1 MDKMVDKRTEDA
13 LFRQIASIIDQAR
26 NKVILT
32 VNFAMVYT
40 YYEIGRLIVQHEQ
53 RGKRRADYGQKLLQN
68 LSTRLTERFGK
79 GFSYPN
85 LKRFRQFYQEY
96 SEKKAI
102 GSTVLSQSE
111 ASISSTVLS
120 QSDKEKQSIVSA
132 EMPHNTFSLSWSHY
146 LLLMK
151 IDDLNARRFYEIE
164 AEREQWSL
172 RELRRQ
178 VDSSLYERVAL
189 SKDKNRVLDLS
200 RKGQLIEK
208 PDDVLKEPYVLEFLG
223 LKENSSF
230 SETELESRL
239 INHLQDFLLELGK
252 GFAFIG
258 RQVRF
263 TFEEEH
269 FFVDLVFYNRLL
281 RCFVL
286 LDLKTG
292 KLKHQDIGQMQMYV
306 HYYDRYVKQN
316 FENPTIGILLCKE
329 KNETIVKMT
338 LPENEN
344 IYAAEYKLYLPDA
357 ALLQSKLAEWIA
369 AEEI

>member
-1 MDKMVDKRTEDA
+1 MEDD
-13 LFRQIASIIDQAR
+13 LFLQIASIIDLT
-26 NKVILT
+26 KKKIVLT
-32 VNFAMVYT
+32 VNYAMVYT
-40 YYEIGRLIVQHEQ
+40 YYEIGRMIVLHEQ
-53 RGKRRADYGQKLLQN
+53 QGKHRADYGQKLLQN
-68 LSTRLTERFGK
+68 LSIRLTERFGK

-96 SEKKAI
+96 SVEKAI
-102 GSTVLSQSE
+102 GSTLLSQFDNKKQIP
-111 ASISSTVLS
+111 ISTKI
-120 QSDKEKQSIVSA
+120 QYDR
-132 EMPHNTFSLSWSHY
+132 FSLSWSHY

-151 IDDLNARRFYEIE
+151 IDDINARRFYEIE
-164 AEREQWSL
+164 AKREHWSL

-178 VDSSLYERVAL
+178 VDSSLYERIAL
-189 SKDKNRVLDLS
+189 NKDKNKVIELS
-200 RKGQLIEK
+200 RKGQLLEK
-208 PDDVLKEPYVLEFLG
+208 PDDILKEPYVLEFLG

-239 INHLQDFLLELGK
+239 INHLQEFLLELGK

-263 TFEEEH
+263 SFDEEH

-281 RCFVL
+281 RCFIL
-286 LDLKTG
+286 FDLKTG

-306 HYYDRYVKQN
+306 HYYDRYVKEN

-329 KNETIVKMT
+329 KNETIVRMT

-344 IYAAEYKLYLPDA
+344 IYAAEYKLYLPNA
-357 ALLQSKLAEWIA
+357 ELLQSKLAEWIA
-369 AEEI
+369 EEED